1 MIALNPPFRAANMD
15 GLYKAV
21 LSGSYAKV
29 PPHYSTDLAAM
40 IRLLLQVA
48 PHKRP
53 NCDQILNHELVKKR
67 INAAGL
73 KANSTEDLATS
84 LRDDMLRTIH
94 CPRNLSQL
102 GHLLPRSK
110 Y

>member
-21 LSGSYAKV
+21 LSGSYAKL
-29 PPHYSTDLAAM
+29 PPHYSHDLHQM

-53 NCDQILNHELVKKR
+53 TCDQILGHELVQKR
-67 INAAGL
+67 LNGPM
-73 KANSTEDLATS
+73 KQKSVEDLT
-84 LRDDMLRTIH
+84 
-94 CPRNLSQL
+94 
-102 GHLLPRSK
+102 
-110 Y
+110 